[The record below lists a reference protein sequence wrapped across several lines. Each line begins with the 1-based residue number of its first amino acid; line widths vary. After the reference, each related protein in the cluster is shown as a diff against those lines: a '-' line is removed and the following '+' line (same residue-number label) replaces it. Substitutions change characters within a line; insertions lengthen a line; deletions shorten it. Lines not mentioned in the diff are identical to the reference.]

1 MIQWRPYQTEII
13 ESVFAGWHSINDLL
27 VVAATGAGKTNVF
40 WEIADRFIAQQ
51 PGARVVILAH
61 RKELIEQPFD
71 RLQSFWPHLLPR
83 AGVVMGNQND
93 SHRQIVVATVQTL
106 GHGSKK
112 RIVDLLSYGKIDL
125 LIVDEAHHVAAKSYL
140 SVIEDLRAANPDLKH
155 LGVTATPERA
165 DKLALGK
172 VYQLEAA
179 NVGVKRLIGEGWL
192 CRPVVHGVKT
202 NINLSGVSVVGS
214 GGNRD
219 YNQEQLVAAV
229 ETDACFKLVVKT
241 HMDKIMHRPTIAFLP
256 SVAGAYRMAELLRAE
271 GISAIAADGNT
282 PKAERTAIIAD
293 FKAGK
298 YTTIC
303 NVALWTE
310 GLDLPE
316 LECCHLV
323 RPTKSDGLYLQ
334 MVGRVLRNNPGKE
347 CAEIFDY
354 QPLGARNLEQRMK
367 LLGIEKPPPQPKQKA
382 EEQAEGE
389 GRAAKPLHRAGDR
402 VEYVQLSYFERTPI
416 AWVAAQTGWRIVGL
430 GKGEDGIDRSIA
442 ISPDGAELWVVWKR
456 QGERWSQAKQYL
468 TGDFETVSKQAEAFV
483 KKHGSGIAQS
493 KAAWRKGQ
501 PSEASVKY
509 ARQLGIVVDGMNAG
523 AVSDAINQK
532 IVMQA
537 IQRSNAKVAAQ

>member
-1 MIQWRPYQTEII
+1 MIEWRPYQTEII
-13 ESVFAGWHSINDLL
+13 ESVFSGWQGANDLL

-40 WEIADRFIAQQ
+40 WEIADRFIAQK

-83 AGVVMGNQND
+83 TGVMMANQND
-93 SHRQIVVATVQTL
+93 SHRQIIVATVQTL
-106 GHGSKK
+106 GHKSKK
-112 RIVDLLSYGKIDL
+112 RIADLLQYGKVDLLIT
-125 LIVDEAHHVAAKSYL
+125 DEAHHAAAKSYL
-140 SVIEDLRAANPDLKH
+140 SVIEDLRLANPGLKH

-172 VYQLEAA
+172 VYQMEAA

-192 CRPVVHGVKT
+192 CKPVVHGVKT
-202 NINLSGVSVVGS
+202 NISLAGVSVVGS

-241 HMDKIMHRPTIAFLP
+241 HMEKILHRPTIAFLP
-256 SVAGAYRMAELLRAE
+256 SVAGAYRMADLLRQQ
-271 GISAIAADGNT
+271 GIAAIAADGNT
-282 PKAERTAIIAD
+282 PKDERTAIIAD

-316 LECCHLV
+316 LQCCHLV

-334 MVGRVLRNNPGKE
+334 MVGRVLRNSPGKE

-354 QPLGARNLEQRMK
+354 QPVGARNLEQRMK
-367 LLGIEKPPPQPKQKA
+367 LLGIEKPAAPKA
-382 EEQAEGE
+382 ERLPKGEGE
-389 GRAAKPLHRAGDR
+389 GPQAKELHRAGDR
-402 VEYVQLSYFERTPI
+402 VEYVQLAYFDKTPT
-416 AWVAAQTGWRIVGL
+416 AWAESPQGWRIVGL
-430 GKGEDGIDRSIA
+430 GKGDDGIDRSLA
-442 ISPDGAELWVVWKR
+442 ISPDGCELWLTWKR
-456 QGERWSQAKQYL
+456 QGERWNQANHFM
-468 TGDFETVSKQAEAFV
+468 TSDFETVSKQAEEFI
-483 KKHGSGIAQS
+483 KKHGSNMV
-493 KAAWRKGQ
+493 KAKAPWRRGE
-501 PSEASVKY
+501 PSEASAKY
-509 ARQLGIVVDGMNAG
+509 AKQLGIAVGGMNAG

-532 IVMQA
+532 LVMQA
-537 IQRSNAKVAAQ
+537 IQRSKGAKVAA